1 MVSYPTIYCRECGIE
16 VARTAKAGRPRKTHA
31 ECAAKVAPA
40 PRKVEFAVN
49 VNEPGEEANFIQVS
63 SNNGEFWNA
72 MAAKALMRRA
82 AHDGGE
88 IPATD
93 PQA

>member
-16 VARTAKAGRPRKTHA
+16 VARTTKAGRPRKAHA
-31 ECAAKVAPA
+31 ECVAKAAPA

-72 MAAKALMRRA
+72 MAAKALLRKA
-82 AHDGGE
+82 AEDS
-88 IPATD
+88 ASK
-93 PQA
+93 

>member
-1 MVSYPTIYCRECGIE
+1 MAGQLVIFCRECGIE
-16 VARTAKAGRPRKTHA
+16 VKRTAKAGRPRKTHA

-72 MAAKALMRRA
+72 MAAKALLRKA
-82 AHDGGE
+82 AEDS
-88 IPATD
+88 ASK
-93 PQA
+93 